1 MLKYRTKSLVH
12 LVLLGSVVGCGSGG
26 EKTPTTPVVV
36 DSVGRDIFA
45 RAAEVLTWSQSK
57 KLASFPVMDTLF
69 PAKVAR
75 RGTSVREL
83 PVGLPLTTLT
93 PTPAAQQALTDF
105 IASQQIAGVLILQ
118 NGTVRM
124 ERYALGQTANARWT
138 SWSVAKSVTQLLVG
152 AAIKDGYISSI
163 DAQVTAY
170 IPQLRGTAYDGVT
183 VRQMLTMTS
192 GVAWNEN
199 YTDPNSDI
207 VRFTHY
213 IPVQG
218 LDANVGFASTMR
230 REATPGTKWLYKTPE
245 SNLLGSLVIAATNR
259 PLATYL
265 SEKVWAAYGMDRDA
279 TWLTDHIG
287 HEQGGAGLQATLRDF
302 GRFGQL
308 MLENGV
314 VNGQSIVPAGWID
327 AATHTRFG
335 IGVPGSGYGYQFW
348 TYDDATY
355 EARGL
360 FGQLIHVDPARKLV
374 IVIIGAWTEPDAALS
389 HDLQRQ
395 FVAAVT
401 TAIDAER

>member
-1 MLKYRTKSLVH
+1 MTQHRTNPL
-12 LVLLGSVVGCGSGG
+12 LCLALLGSVTGCGGGGG
-26 EKTPTTPVVV
+26 EPTTPVVT
-36 DSVGRDIFA
+36 DSVAKDIFA
-45 RAAEVLTWSQSK
+45 RGAEVLTWSQATRV
-57 KLASFPVMDTLF
+57 ASFPVMDTLF
-69 PAKVAR
+69 PAHVAR
-75 RGTSVREL
+75 RGTMVHEL
-83 PVGLPLTTLT
+83 PTGLPLTTFT

-105 IASQQIAGVLILQ
+105 IVSQQVAGLLILQ
-118 NGTVRM
+118 DGKVRL
-124 ERYALGQTANARWT
+124 ERYALGQTANSRWT

-218 LDANVGFASTMR
+218 LDANVGFASTLR
-230 REATPGTKWLYKTPE
+230 RETTPGTKWLYKTPE
-245 SNLLGSLVIAATNR
+245 SNLLGTLVIAATNR

-265 SEKVWAAYGMDRDA
+265 SEKVWAPYGMERDA
-279 TWLTDHIG
+279 TWLVDHVG

-308 MLENGV
+308 MLDKGV
-314 VNGQSIVPAGWID
+314 VNGQSVVPAGWID

-348 TYDDATY
+348 TFDDGTY
-355 EARGL
+355 QARGL
-360 FGQLIHVDPARKLV
+360 WGQLIHIDPARHLV
-374 IVIIGAWTEPDAALS
+374 VVVIGAWTEPDTAAF

-395 FVAAVT
+395 LVAAIAA
-401 TAIDAER
+401 AIDAEP